1 MRKIFLVFTFLLSYV
16 TLSQA
21 QVYKSNAA
29 SVHIFSSTPMED
41 IDATAKTCGSA
52 INTATGGVYF
62 YVTITSFKFD
72 KSLMQEHFNENY
84 MESEK
89 YPKAE
94 FSGTVSGVDW
104 SKSGTYNAKAS
115 GDLTVHGV
123 AQKREIPVTVTV
135 DAGKTISIKSVFQ
148 VACKDHKIDIPK
160 LVTKNIGEKIE
171 ITVNATH
178 IPK

>member
-1 MRKIFLVFTFLLSYV
+1 MKKIFLAITFLLCSV
-16 TLSQA
+16 AVSQA

-84 MESEK
+84 METEK

-94 FSGTVSGVDW
+94 FSGTVTGVDW
-104 SKSGTYNAKAS
+104 SKTGTYNATAT

-123 AQKREIPVTVTV
+123 TQKREIPVTVTI
-135 DAGKTISIKSVFQ
+135 DAGKTITIKSVFQ

-160 LVTKNIGEKIE
+160 LVTKNIGEKID